1 MIRRI
6 QALCCGIVM
15 AVLGTAVKAQEPIRL
30 YAAGSLKPA
39 MNELAAAWTQS
50 GGSAVAG
57 EFGASGLLRDRIA
70 KGERADVFASA
81 NMEHPQSLAKE
92 GKLRPVVLFAR
103 NRLCALASPKAAVTT
118 ANLLDRMLDA
128 TVVLGTSTP
137 KADPSGDYAWQLFE
151 KAEALRPG
159 SFAALSAKA
168 KKLTG
173 GPDSP
178 PPPPD
183 RSVYGVLVA
192 EGKADVFLT
201 YCTNALTA
209 RRENPALLV
218 IDVPV
223 TLAVGADYGLAV
235 APGAKRDVYAFA
247 LFILSEQGQ
256 RILASQG
263 FAAPNLP

>member
-1 MIRRI
+1 VIRRI
-6 QALCCGIVM
+6 QAICCGIAM
-15 AVLGTAVKAQEPIRL
+15 TVLGATVEAQEPIRL

-39 MNELAAAWTQS
+39 MNELAAAWTQA
-50 GGSAVAG
+50 GGRPVAG

-81 NMEHPQSLAKE
+81 NLEHPQSLARD
-92 GKLRPVVLFAR
+92 GRLRPVVLFAR
-103 NRLCALASPKAAVTT
+103 NRLCALASPKSGVTT

-159 SFAALSAKA
+159 SFAALSTKA
-168 KKLTG
+168 KQLTG

-201 YCTNALTA
+201 YCTNALAA
-209 RRENPALLV
+209 RRENPTLQV
-218 IDVPV
+218 IDIPA

-235 APGAKRDVYAFA
+235 APTAQSDAHAFA

-256 RILASQG
+256 RILARQG
-263 FAAPNLP
+263 FTAPNLP

>member
-1 MIRRI
+1 MT
-6 QALCCGIVM
+6 
-15 AVLGTAVKAQEPIRL
+15 VLGTAVEAQEPIRL

-39 MNELAAAWTQS
+39 MTELAAAWTQAG
-50 GGSAVAG
+50 GGSVVG

-81 NMEHPQSLAKE
+81 NLEHPQSLAKE
-92 GKLRPVVLFAR
+92 GKLRPVVLFVR
-103 NRLCALASPKAAVTT
+103 NRLCALALPKAGVTT
-118 ANLLDRMLDA
+118 ANLLERMLDA

-159 SFAALSAKA
+159 SFAALSTKA

-178 PPPPD
+178 APPPD
-183 RSVYGVLVA
+183 RSIYGVLVA

-201 YCTNALTA
+201 YCTNALAA
-209 RRENPALLV
+209 RREYPTLQV
-218 IDVPV
+218 IDIPA

-235 APGAKRDVYAFA
+235 APKAQSDAHAFA

-256 RILASQG
+256 RILARQG

>member
-1 MIRRI
+1 
-6 QALCCGIVM
+6 M
-15 AVLGTAVKAQEPIRL
+15 AVLGAAAGAQEPIRL

-39 MNELAAAWTQS
+39 MTELVAAWTQS
-50 GGSAVAG
+50 GGRSVVG

-81 NMEHPQSLAKE
+81 NLEHPQSLAKE
-92 GKLRPVVLFAR
+92 GKLRPVVLFVR
-103 NRLCALASPKAAVTT
+103 NRLCALASPKAGVTT

-159 SFAALSAKA
+159 SFAALSTKA

-209 RRENPALLV
+209 RRENPTLQV
-218 IDVPV
+218 IDIPA

-235 APGAKRDVYAFA
+235 APGAQTDAYAFA
-247 LFILSEQGQ
+247 LFMLSEQGQ
-256 RILASQG
+256 QILARQG